1 MNKILTILAAIMM
14 AVMTSCSVKTVDVA
28 FDPNVKDYTPV
39 VVEILKSHPKGN
51 VRILFGKGVYPFY
64 PERGAREF
72 LTLSNND
79 SGDKRIAFLIKDMR
93 NVTIEGNG
101 SDFMFH
107 GCMVPFAVKG
117 SSNVTIKGVSVDYDY
132 PWTFEGTVLSSDPV
146 SRSFTVKVFPDTKY
160 RIEGDRLFF
169 GGYDWEYPMGES
181 ILSTRRP
188 TGRSSTPAP
197 TTTAIGPVRWEHGI
211 SATAWSSSPA

>member
-1 MNKILTILAAIMM
+1 MSKILTILAAIMM

-39 VVEILKSHPKGN
+39 VVEILKSHQKGN
-51 VRILFGKGVYPFY
+51 VRICFGKGLYPFY

-79 SGDKRIAFLIKDMR
+79 SGNKRIAFLIKDMR
-93 NVTIEGNG
+93 NVTIEGDG

-132 PWTFEGTVLSSDPV
+132 PWTFEGTVSPAIRSAEASL
-146 SRSFTVKVFPDTKY
+146 SRSSRTPSTVSKATGFSSEAMT
-160 RIEGDRLFF
+160 G
-169 GGYDWEYPMGES
+169 S
-181 ILSTRRP
+181 IRWGRASFSTRRP

-197 TTTAIGPVRWEHGI
+197 TTTAIGPVRWEHGR
-211 SATAWSSSPA
+211 

>member
-1 MNKILTILAAIMM
+1 MNIVRKISVIVAAAICI
-14 AVMTSCSVKTVDVA
+14 AVTACSVKTVEVP
-28 FDPNVKDYTPV
+28 FDPNVEDYTPI
-39 VVEILKSHPKGN
+39 VVEILKSHPEGN
-51 VRILFGKGVYPFY
+51 LKIRFGKGLYPFY
-64 PERGAREF
+64 PEQGAREF

-132 PWTFEGTVLSSDPV
+132 PWTFEGRFSPAIRSAEASL
-146 SRSFTVKVFPDTKY
+146 SRSSRTPSTALKATGFSSEAMT
-160 RIEGDRLFF
+160 G
-169 GGYDWEYPMGES
+169 S
-181 ILSTRRP
+181 IRWGRASFSTRRP
-188 TGRSSTPAP
+188 TGRSSTHAL
-197 TTTAIGPVRWEHGI
+197 TTTAIGLARWEPGR
-211 SATAWSSSPA
+211 